1 MESKERSLIIADD
14 SYLLGAD
21 DSPGVA
27 NHSALASAETERL
40 DHEIGEYTVDFPFM
54 QYLQNVEDLRQR
66 LKSAAMKQ
74 TCRIVQ
80 EVIEQIKIPGV
91 EHGLV

>member
-1 MESKERSLIIADD
+1 MSLIIADD

-40 DHEIGEYTVDFPFM
+40 DHEIGEYTVDFLFYAIFTKCRGP
-54 QYLQNVEDLRQR
+54 
-66 LKSAAMKQ
+66 SAAAEICCNEADMSYR
-74 TCRIVQ
+74 TRSY
-80 EVIEQIKIPGV
+80 
-91 EHGLV
+91 